1 MADSTLFI
9 DILLWTVYVL
19 LAAAVVMA
27 VWSAVHGVRTHE
39 SSADPTASRR
49 TSMIGYAT
57 AGLVTVSLLVTYL
70 LASTQPVVTNG
81 NPYTDT
87 LWLRLTD
94 MFIYTSILL
103 ICLCSA
109 IVVVAKFR
117 R

>member
-39 SSADPTASRR
+39 SSADPTASRC